1 MAIQNHSKRPSYIA
15 AKMDKQVKKRTGIDR
30 HSRSLS
36 ICGLPVLRLVGAPE
50 CLRERWIKVSQG
62 RSYHFAVMRFK
73 FQAVG
78 GQLYTALRAQCHD
91 ANHGY
96 CLSITGFYNL
106 TPA

>member
-1 MAIQNHSKRPSYIA
+1 MAIQNHSKRPAWVA
-15 AKMDKQVKKRTGIDR
+15 AKMDVQVKKRTGIDR
-30 HSRSLS
+30 HSRSIS

-50 CLRERWIKVSQG
+50 IVRERWHKVRRG

-78 GQLYTALRAQCHD
+78 GQLYTAMRVQCND

-96 CLSITGFYNL
+96 ALSITGFYNL